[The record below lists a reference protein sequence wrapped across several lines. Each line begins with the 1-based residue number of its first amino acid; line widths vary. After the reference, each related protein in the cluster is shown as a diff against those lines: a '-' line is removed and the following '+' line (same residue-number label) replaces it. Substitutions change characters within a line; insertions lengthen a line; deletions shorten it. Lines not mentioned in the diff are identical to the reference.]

1 MNDEPLNNEMK
12 ELRDAYGKLP
22 ADEPGELT
30 DARIRAEAR
39 RAVQKHGMRPA
50 TWIPIVSI
58 AAAMGFAVILVP
70 NLLLESPH
78 RDMSPA
84 TVTLAPPA
92 DPAADSVARK
102 RAQEEAAELDR
113 VEVTG
118 ARMADM
124 QAERSA
130 PSPAARAR
138 QESVASAEAMLA
150 LPEQRAVL
158 LAEAVH
164 DASVS
169 AEELRAE
176 LDTAPEQQ
184 WRVALVTL
192 RDNQRRELAERLMP
206 DYRRKFDFDES
217 LTLDMLVA
225 EVSQ

>member
-1 MNDEPLNNEMK
+1 MSDEPINQD
-12 ELRDAYGKLP
+12 ELKHLRNSYRDLP
-22 ADEPGELT
+22 EAEPGELV

-78 RDMSPA
+78 REMSPA

-92 DPAADSVARK
+92 DPAADSVARE
-102 RAQEEAAELDR
+102 RAQEEAAQLDR

-118 ARMADM
+118 ARMADT
-124 QAERSA
+124 QRAA
-130 PSPAARAR
+130 TQAARAR

-206 DYRRKFDFDES
+206 EYRRKFDFDES